1 MKNSNRHTKW
11 ILRCNIFKE
20 KKTISDSPF
29 PRQKEKGQKKHTK
42 KWDWFRERGVE
53 NICISVTIF
62 LSLLYLFANFW

>member
-29 PRQKEKGQKKHTK
+29 PRQQERGQKKHTK
-42 KWDWFRERGVE
+42 NGTGLGKG
-53 NICISVTIF
+53 S
-62 LSLLYLFANFW
+62 